1 MKNKILV
8 SLLLVTWII
17 NACAPIVTPTEDVAI
32 TVTEEPLPIPTEPEP
47 APQPELPVVSSWKA
61 VRDPRFGF
69 GLAVPCWWLVSPV
82 PTEGFGGVM
91 TLRNYDE
98 AYFNANSNKGYWDWP
113 NGSLKIDM
121 VIMEGIDPATS
132 DIDGYL
138 QFSDPTM
145 EALVSV
151 ESHQFGSHTAT
162 IGTVANLIN
171 TNDPNIKL
179 YFFRLAPD
187 KLLMINPIP
196 QSIITTPDFQTL
208 LASIVLSPEE
218 QISLPLITPAPALI
232 NAPCAG

>member
-8 SLLLVTWII
+8 LLLLVTLVI
-17 NACAPIVTPTEDVAI
+17 NACAAIVAPTEESVEPAI
-32 TVTEEPLPIPTEPEP
+32 DELISIPTEPEP

-61 VRDPRFGF
+61 VRDPRYGF
-69 GLAVPCWWLVSPV
+69 GLAVPCWWLVTPV
-82 PTEGFGGVM
+82 PAEGFGGVM

-98 AYFNANSNKGYWDWP
+98 AYFNANSNKGFWEWP

-121 VIMEGIDPATS
+121 VIMEGVDPDKS

-145 EALVSV
+145 ESLVSV
-151 ESHQFGSHTAT
+151 ESQQFGSRTAT
-162 IGTVANLIN
+162 MGTFANLNN
-171 TNDPNIKL
+171 TNDPNISL
-179 YFFRLAPD
+179 FFFRLAPD

-196 QSIITTPDFQTL
+196 QSIITTPDFQAL

-232 NAPCAG
+232 NAPCAS